1 MNSTVTYKCPN
12 CGAGLIFDA
21 EKQTFVCEFCISSFT
36 EAELDQTDAAERA
49 AKIEAEN
56 EEFSAQIN
64 EYTCESCGAQIIAE
78 KNTVADFCYYCHN
91 PIVLSREM
99 TGSQKPSKIIPFKFN
114 KEEAK
119 NIFLRYAKKRWF
131 LPNNYFSPE
140 QSDKISGVYYPFW
153 VVDADTSSSMHA
165 TGRKVRTWRSGDY
178 RYTETSIYNV
188 QRAGEIH
195 FEDISASAISN
206 EDKEML
212 EGVLPYPTAEHIDFS
227 IPYLQ
232 GFTAKKR
239 DIEREALAEEIRGRM
254 NEYSDT
260 LLRGTVNNG
269 YTSLETNNLNLG
281 MKSCHWE
288 YTLFPL
294 WILNYQRKGKNY
306 TYAMNGSTG
315 KIYGRLPI
323 SIPKLGFL
331 FGAVGVLTWL
341 LSFLIGGFL

>member
-21 EKQTFVCEFCISSFT
+21 EKQTFVCEFCISSFKEGELDET
-36 EAELDQTDAAERA
+36 EAAKREER
-49 AKIEAEN
+49 IEEEN
-56 EEFSAQIN
+56 REFSEQIN
-64 EYTCESCGAQIIAE
+64 EYTCESCGAEIIAE

-91 PIVLSREM
+91 PIVLSGKIAGTQRP
-99 TGSQKPSKIIPFKFN
+99 TKIIPFKFN

-119 NIFLRYAKKRWF
+119 NTFLRYAKKKWF
-131 LPNNYFSPE
+131 LPRDYFSPE

-153 VVDADTSSSMHA
+153 VVDADTSANMNA
-165 TGRKVRTWRSGDY
+165 TGKRVRTWRSGDY

-212 EGVLPYPTAEHIDFS
+212 EGILPYPTAEHIDFS
-227 IPYLQ
+227 VPYLQ
-232 GFTAKKR
+232 GYTAKKR
-239 DIEREALAEEIRGRM
+239 DIEREALSEEIRGRM
-254 NEYSDT
+254 NSYSET
-260 LLRGTVNNG
+260 LLRNTVSG
-269 YTSLETNNLNLG
+269 YTTVETNNLALG
-281 MKSCHWE
+281 MRSCHWE
-288 YTLFPL
+288 YTLFPI
-294 WILNYQRKGKNY
+294 WILNYHRKGRTY

-315 KIYGRLPI
+315 KIYGKLPI
-323 SIPKLGFL
+323 SIPKLGLL

-341 LSFLIGGFL
+341 ITFLIGGLL